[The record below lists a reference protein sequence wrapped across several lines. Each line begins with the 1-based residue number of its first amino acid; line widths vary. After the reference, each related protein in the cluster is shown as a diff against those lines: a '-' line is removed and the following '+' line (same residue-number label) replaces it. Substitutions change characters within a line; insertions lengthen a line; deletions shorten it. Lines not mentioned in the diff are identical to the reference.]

1 MNLKTNLFLFFLVLT
16 VATLAQ
22 EPTRWRGPEGN
33 GIYPG
38 NDLLKEWPA
47 DGPEIIWSYNELGE
61 GHSSPVISNGK
72 IYVSGMEEETGYIY
86 IFDLQGNFKDKFK
99 YGREFDESYPGSRS
113 SPTVVDNLL
122 YIMNGYGELFC
133 YDLNSKSL
141 KWDKKLHSEFDG
153 NNIRWG
159 VTETLVV
166 DGNKIYC
173 TPGGKKNNVIALNRM
188 NGNLMWSCPG
198 EGELS
203 AYCTPLMVD
212 HGNTKL
218 LVTHT
223 ASHALGIDRE
233 TGILLWSH
241 HQPNQWSVHA
251 NTPIYADGAI
261 FYFSGYGQ
269 GGGKLKLN
277 DNGTKIFEEWFEGK
291 ADSRMG
297 GAVYIDGYIYSS
309 GDRFREWFCID
320 YKTGEM
326 KWSSRD
332 VAKGV
337 VIAADGMLILYSER
351 GELALAEASPEGFNL
366 KGKTRVT
373 LGSAQHWSHP
383 VIHNGILYLRHGS
396 ALIAYKIS

>member
-1 MNLKTNLFLFFLVLT
+1 MNLKTNLSLFFLVTTTALI
-16 VATLAQ
+16 AQ

-33 GIYPG
+33 GIYPE
-38 NDLLKEWPA
+38 NNLLKEWPA
-47 DGPEIIWSYNELGE
+47 DGPEILWSYNELGE

-72 IYVSGMEEETGYIY
+72 IYVSGMEGQTGFIY
-86 IFDLQGNFKDKFK
+86 IFDLQGNFEDKFK

-113 SPTVVDNLL
+113 SPTVVGDLL

-133 YDLNSKSL
+133 YDLNSKTL
-141 KWDKKLHSEFDG
+141 KWDKKLHSGFDG
-153 NNIRWG
+153 KNIRWG

-173 TPGGKKNNVIALNRM
+173 TPGGKKNNVVALNRM
-188 NGNLMWSCPG
+188 TGKLMWSCPG

-203 AYCTPLMVD
+203 AYCTPIMID
-212 HGNTKL
+212 HGDTRL

-223 ASHALGIDRE
+223 ASHVLGIDRN
-233 TGILLWSH
+233 TGVLLWSQN
-241 HQPNQWSVHA
+241 QPNQWSVHA
-251 NTPIYADGAI
+251 NTPIYADDAI

-277 DNGTKIFEEWFEGK
+277 ANGQNITQEWFETK

-297 GAVYIDGYIYSS
+297 GAVYIDGFIYSS
-309 GDRFREWFCID
+309 GDKFRDWFCID
-320 YKTGEM
+320 FQTGEM
-326 KWSSRD
+326 KWSSGD
-332 VAKGV
+332 VGKGV
-337 VIAADGMLILYSER
+337 IIAADEMLILYSER

-383 VIHNGILYLRHGS
+383 VIHDGVLYVRHGS
-396 ALIAYKIS
+396 AIIAYKIS